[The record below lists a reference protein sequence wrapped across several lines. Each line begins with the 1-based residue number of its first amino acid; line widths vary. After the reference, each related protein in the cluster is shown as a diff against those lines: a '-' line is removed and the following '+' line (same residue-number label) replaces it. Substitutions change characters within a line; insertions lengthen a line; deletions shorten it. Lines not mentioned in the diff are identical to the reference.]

1 LKGGVFGV
9 YRKIGLVILS
19 VVILLGWG
27 AYSLQ
32 GSTPVKIIFN
42 GRDLVSDVPAQI
54 IDGRTM
60 VPLRVIAESLEA
72 EVNWDEEK
80 RIVYIKKETS
90 QTSDWNLLKLNG
102 EPTTWPYWIRDGK
115 MYLEYRNAI
124 QLVREG
130 NRAPLHSVSY
140 FPHNNTLYVDDLRYP
155 LSLNE
160 EGQYKVVSIDYFRD
174 LGIVNYHW
182 DAANEN
188 LELIYR

>member
-1 LKGGVFGV
+1 M